1 MEESKYNP
9 KWKSKKEKITRIY
22 RKDGLILVK
31 VEERGL
37 RIKRSKRS
45 KRSKRK
51 NG

>member
-1 MEESKYNP
+1 MEKSKHNP

-22 RKDGLILVK
+22 RKDGYILVK

-37 RIKRSKRS
+37 RL

-51 NG
+51 RRKRKKG